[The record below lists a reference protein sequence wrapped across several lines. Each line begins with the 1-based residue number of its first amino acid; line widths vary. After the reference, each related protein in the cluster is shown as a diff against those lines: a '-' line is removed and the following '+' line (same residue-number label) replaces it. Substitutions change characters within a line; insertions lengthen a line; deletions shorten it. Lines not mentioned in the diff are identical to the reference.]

1 MNVSLK
7 DFLKTG
13 VFGAI
18 EFGMTSDQI
27 LETLG
32 SPDTVFTRRKNPRPT
47 GFEYGDIE
55 FYFVSSKDNR
65 LCSIYLDHFDV
76 PKGSQFLNLDAWILR
91 GTLSQAEVQSALTEA
106 GILFEPTQVPDPTM
120 NGIVT
125 EGGVVL
131 GFIRETEEYSPPAGL
146 YNISREL
153 RAEMVTVANERD
165 A

>member
-27 LETLG
+27 LEMLG
-32 SPDTVFTRRKNPRPT
+32 SPDTIFTRRKNPRPT
-47 GFEYGDIE
+47 CFEYGDVE
-55 FYFVSSKDNR
+55 FYFFSSKDNR
-65 LCSIYLDHFDV
+65 LSSIYLDHFDI
-76 PKGSQFLNLDAWILR
+76 PKGSQLLNLDAWILR
-91 GTLSQAEVQSALTEA
+91 GTLSQSEVESVLTEA
-106 GILFEPTQVPDPTM
+106 GISFQPKEMSDSSM
-120 NGIVT
+120 DGIIT

-131 GFIRETEEYSPPAGL
+131 GFIRESEEYSPPSGL
-146 YNISREL
+146 YNISLSVQENT
-153 RAEMVTVANERD
+153 ETDANERD